1 MTSESKRP
9 LIFATRSLSEE
20 FQQQLEQAGI
30 DLESQDFIQV
40 EHRYDSRSFR
50 ERLLSSDSS
59 ARVFTSKN
67 AVRSLR
73 KFLDAEAHLDIPSK
87 KTFTVGIKATEM
99 LAKLGIKS
107 NVRSENALLLAQI
120 IARNSDVK
128 SIDFFCGDK
137 ALDDLPEYL
146 ESKNVRVHKEIVYH
160 TEMVYEVVDTSAF
173 SGVIFLSPSAA
184 FSFFKKNKLPAGI
197 PCFCIGATTAEA
209 VRMRSEN
216 PRICAHEPTL
226 KGVIETTIAHFVARQ
241 NTAQ

>member
-20 FQQQLEQAGI
+20 LQVKLDQAGL
-30 DLESQDFIQV
+30 DLESQDFIEV
-40 EHRYDSRSFR
+40 EHTFNATTFR
-50 ERLLSSDSS
+50 ERLLDSDSS

-67 AVRSLR
+67 AVRSL
-73 KFLDAEAHLDIPSK
+73 KKLLESEANLSIPPK

-128 SIDFFCGDK
+128 SVDFFCGDK

-146 ESKNVRVHKEIVYH
+146 ENKNVRVHKEIVYH
-160 TEMVYEVVDTSAF
+160 TEMVYAQVDTSNF
-173 SGVIFLSPSAA
+173 SGIIFLSPSAA
-184 FSFFKKNKLPAGI
+184 FSFFKKNKIPSGI

-209 VRMRSEN
+209 VRLRSDN
-216 PRICAHEPTL
+216 PRICAKEPTL
-226 KGVIETTIAHFVARQ
+226 NGVIETLIAHFA
-241 NTAQ
+241 

>member
-9 LIFATRSLSEE
+9 LIFSTRMLSEE
-20 FQQQLEQAGI
+20 LQEELHSAGFELEAR
-30 DLESQDFIQV
+30 DFIKVDHQF
-40 EHRYDSRSFR
+40 DSTSFR
-50 ERLLSSDSS
+50 ERLLESNSS

-67 AVRSLR
+67 AVRSLQ
-73 KFLDAEAHLDIPSK
+73 KLIQSEAPFSIPTK

-146 ESKNVRVHKEIVYH
+146 ENKNVRVHKEIVYH
-160 TEMVYEVVDTSAF
+160 TDMVYEQVDSSEFA
-173 SGVIFLSPSAA
+173 GIIFLSPSAV
-184 FSFFKKNKLPAGI
+184 FSFFKKNKIAAGI

-209 VRMRSEN
+209 VRMRCEN
-216 PRICAHEPTL
+216 PRICAKEPTL
-226 KGVIETTIAHFVARQ
+226 KGVVQKIIQHFAERP
-241 NTAQ
+241 NTNS